1 MQGRGACSN
10 VALQFAGSHLYPAR
24 AALPGAAA
32 AAPGRWQG
40 QQPKRG
46 GKSSNRGIAPHLSTG
61 DWNCPNKIEGR
72 SRSGAGH
79 GWALVRHLAAA
90 RKHLKTRIARK
101 RSTLPVESLRNSL
114 GKGREGARAGV
125 APVGSRCYP
134 PQDRRPAVRRRR
146 SAPPRPR
153 RGPKRRFRG
162 FHPAA
167 ALEAD
172 STWKGPEPVRKT
184 RRAVV
189 CRGRG
194 GAWG

>member
-61 DWNCPNKIEGR
+61 DWKRPNKIEGR
-72 SRSGAGH
+72 SRSGARH

-146 SAPPRPR
+146 SAPPPASARPETPISR
-153 RGPKRRFRG
+153 ISP
-162 FHPAA
+162 
-167 ALEAD
+167 
-172 STWKGPEPVRKT
+172 
-184 RRAVV
+184 
-189 CRGRG
+189 RG
-194 GAWG
+194 GFGG